1 MKEQEIHSTD
11 GYKLT
16 IEAAPEEEK
25 AAPMEGQAEP
35 QQKAGEIKREKKE
48 NREKEERRKKDDE
61 REQKE
66 EIGQG
71 EDNEE
76 EMPTLKEVIMEQAKQ
91 EDTPFSPTL
100 TLKKILGGDILYTS
114 TIRKQIW
121 LFLLITVFLFIYIAN
136 RYSCQKSLIEIDH
149 LQKEL
154 LDAKYKS
161 LSSNSQIT
169 EKSRESNVLERLRT
183 NKDSTLR
190 MPNQPPYIINVPTE

>member
-25 AAPMEGQAEP
+25 AAPMEGKVEP
-35 QQKAGEIKREKKE
+35 QQKAEEIKRE
-48 NREKEERRKKDDE
+48 EKRRKKE
-61 REQKE
+61 EKE
-66 EIGQG
+66 VKAN
-71 EDNEE
+71 NEE
-76 EMPTLKEVIMEQAKQ
+76 EMPTLKEVIMEQAQQ

-136 RYSCQKSLIEIDH
+136 RYSCQKSLIEIDR